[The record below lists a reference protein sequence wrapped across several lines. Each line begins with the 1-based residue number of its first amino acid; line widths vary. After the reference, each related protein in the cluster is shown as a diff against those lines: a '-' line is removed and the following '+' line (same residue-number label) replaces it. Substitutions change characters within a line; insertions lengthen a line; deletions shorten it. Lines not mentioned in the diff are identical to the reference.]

1 MTGSMSRFG
10 STQLGGKVL
19 AGFSALLGLL
29 MVVNAPA
36 VAHLCYHFGLTLAEA
51 VWVATMVGGAFWVI
65 TAFFPQLAP
74 VIVTIRV
81 IMFWSGTGAVIGW

>member
-1 MTGSMSRFG
+1 MTGSLSRYA
-10 STQLGGKVL
+10 STRLGGKAL

-29 MVVNAPA
+29 TVVNAPA
-36 VAHLCYHFGLTLAEA
+36 VAHLCYHFGLTLGEA